1 MEVPNTFS
9 DMGGAASVG
18 RIPCVPF
25 GQEAGG
31 GGCMESVQLEG
42 SPRLAGS
49 SRGCRGSADSEFT
62 WLPRFHLGP
71 IWLCLGSI

>member
-1 MEVPNTFS
+1 MEVLNTFS
-9 DMGGAASVG
+9 DMGGGSVCG
-18 RIPCVPF
+18 ENPLRSIW
-25 GQEAGG
+25 AGSRG